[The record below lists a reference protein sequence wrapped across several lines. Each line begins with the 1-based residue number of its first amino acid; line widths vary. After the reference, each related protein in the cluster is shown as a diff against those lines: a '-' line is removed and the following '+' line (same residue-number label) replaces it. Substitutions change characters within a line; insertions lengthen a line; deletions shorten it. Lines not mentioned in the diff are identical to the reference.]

1 MPVKFSDERLHNEH
15 RAQGRIPICLSD
27 NAGVSIRCLRD
38 LEKGEKKN
46 PSVQLLC
53 WISSAMKIET
63 EDLLVV
69 CKGEREQP

>member
-38 LEKGEKKN
+38 LEN

-53 WISSAMKIET
+53 RISSAMKIET